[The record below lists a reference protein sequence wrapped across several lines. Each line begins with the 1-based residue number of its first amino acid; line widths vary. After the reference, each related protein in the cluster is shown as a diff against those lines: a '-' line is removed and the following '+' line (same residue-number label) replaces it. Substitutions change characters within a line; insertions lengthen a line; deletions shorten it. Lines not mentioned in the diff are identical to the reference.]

1 MTQMTYKSRG
11 FIQTGGLLK
20 AKIRAATETRGFA
33 ETRLLT
39 NWKDIAGASTANIC
53 RPVKVSYGKQGFGAT
68 LTLLTTGAN
77 APVLQMQLPKIIS
90 KVNSTYGYNA
100 ISKIKITQTS
110 PVDFEDTIKSSEGKN
125 IKKTLSEKQIINV
138 ETSVKNVS
146 DSNLKNALSRLG
158 KNIIIRNN
166 KD

>member
-1 MTQMTYKSRG
+1 MTQMSYKSRG

-39 NWKDIAGASTANIC
+39 NWKDIAGPATASIC

-77 APVLQMQLPKIIS
+77 APVLQMQLPKILL
-90 KVNSTYGYNA
+90 KVNSIYGYNA
-100 ISKIKITQTS
+100 INKIKITQTS
-110 PVDFEDTIKSSEGKN
+110 PIDFKDNFEDLEDRENRKV
-125 IKKTLSEKQIINV
+125 LSEKQIINA

-146 DSNLKNALSRLG
+146 DINLKDALSRLG

>member
-1 MTQMTYKSRG
+1 MAYKSRG

-39 NWKDIAGASTANIC
+39 NWKDIAGPATASIC

-77 APVLQMQLPKIIS
+77 APVLQMQLPKILS
-90 KVNSTYGYNA
+90 KVNSIYGYNA
-100 ISKIKITQTS
+100 ISKIK
-110 PVDFEDTIKSSEGKN
+110 
-125 IKKTLSEKQIINV
+125 
-138 ETSVKNVS
+138 
-146 DSNLKNALSRLG
+146 SNLKL
-158 KNIIIRNN
+158 KT
-166 KD
+166 

>member
-1 MTQMTYKSRG
+1 MTYKSRG

-39 NWKDIAGASTANIC
+39 NWMDIAGPSTANIC

-110 PVDFEDTIKSSEGKN
+110 PVDFKDTIKSSEGKN
-125 IKKTLSEKQIINV
+125 IKAPSAVSPSIIYFSDISEMCFLTAIFIWAV
-138 ETSVKNVS
+138 
-146 DSNLKNALSRLG
+146 ACFAA
-158 KNIIIRNN
+158 
-166 KD
+166 

>member
-1 MTQMTYKSRG
+1 MAYKSRG

-39 NWKDIAGASTANIC
+39 NWKDIAGPATASIC

-77 APVLQMQLPKIIS
+77 APVLQMQLPKILS
-90 KVNSTYGYNA
+90 KVNSIYGYNA

-110 PVDFEDTIKSSEGKN
+110 PIDFENSFE
-125 IKKTLSEKQIINV
+125 
-138 ETSVKNVS
+138 
-146 DSNLKNALSRLG
+146 NLEDR
-158 KNIIIRNN
+158 
-166 KD
+166 

>member
-1 MTQMTYKSRG
+1 MAYKSRG

-39 NWKDIAGASTANIC
+39 NWKDIAGPTTATIC
-53 RPVKVSYGKQGFGAT
+53 RPVKVSYRKQGLGAT

-77 APVLQMQLPKIIS
+77 APVLQMQLPKILS

-100 ISKIKITQTS
+100 INKIKITQTS
-110 PVDFEDTIKSSEGKN
+110 PTDFEDTFKNPESKN
-125 IKKTLSEKQIINV
+125 IKKVLSEKQIINV

-146 DSNLKNALSRLG
+146 DNNLKDALSRLG

>member
-1 MTQMTYKSRG
+1 MAYKSRG

-39 NWKDIAGASTANIC
+39 NWKDIAGPATASIC

-77 APVLQMQLPKIIS
+77 APFYKCNCQKYFQK
-90 KVNSTYGYNA
+90 
-100 ISKIKITQTS
+100 
-110 PVDFEDTIKSSEGKN
+110 
-125 IKKTLSEKQIINV
+125 
-138 ETSVKNVS
+138 
-146 DSNLKNALSRLG
+146 
-158 KNIIIRNN
+158 
-166 KD
+166 